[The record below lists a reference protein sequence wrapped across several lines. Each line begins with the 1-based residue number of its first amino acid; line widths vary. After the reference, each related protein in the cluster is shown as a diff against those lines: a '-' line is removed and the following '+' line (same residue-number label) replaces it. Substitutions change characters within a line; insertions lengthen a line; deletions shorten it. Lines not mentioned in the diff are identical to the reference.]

1 MKKSVGAS
9 EQRTAEI
16 LRLYNTRQYSTS
28 EIADQLGVSQP
39 TVYNQLKRLRLGTSE
54 LPRRYRAPYKAEFT
68 EVEKQEIIQ
77 LHGEGKFVTEIA
89 VALEKTIGPVRRAFR
104 ELALEASTQK
114 RLAVG
119 GRFGALIVLGTAPG
133 RMGPKGFLQ
142 ATSAVRCDCG
152 KELVVINHV
161 LRCRNTTSC
170 GCKIHRKNPDSIWIR
185 IRLQIE
191 NNARKRG
198 LTMPLS
204 NAQLRIICSL
214 PCLYCGMIGSNRM
227 KGRRGGRST
236 PELIHAYNGIDRV
249 DSTLGYVLGNI
260 VPCCRSCNRSKSNA
274 SLTDFLGWLRR
285 HGSKLR
291 ETDILSEA
299 ELIGHKLQ
307 RSSHTFPSEVITNA
321 RNSPPA

>member
-119 GRFGALIVLGTAPG
+119 EDLERSSSSAP
-133 RMGPKGFLQ
+133 L
-142 ATSAVRCDCG
+142 
-152 KELVVINHV
+152 
-161 LRCRNTTSC
+161 
-170 GCKIHRKNPDSIWIR
+170 
-185 IRLQIE
+185 
-191 NNARKRG
+191 
-198 LTMPLS
+198 
-204 NAQLRIICSL
+204 
-214 PCLYCGMIGSNRM
+214 
-227 KGRRGGRST
+227 RGGWA
-236 PELIHAYNGIDRV
+236 P
-249 DSTLGYVLGNI
+249 
-260 VPCCRSCNRSKSNA
+260 K
-274 SLTDFLGWLRR
+274 DFYKQL
-285 HGSKLR
+285 
-291 ETDILSEA
+291 
-299 ELIGHKLQ
+299 LQ
-307 RSSHTFPSEVITNA
+307 YAVIAA
-321 RNSPPA
+321 RNW